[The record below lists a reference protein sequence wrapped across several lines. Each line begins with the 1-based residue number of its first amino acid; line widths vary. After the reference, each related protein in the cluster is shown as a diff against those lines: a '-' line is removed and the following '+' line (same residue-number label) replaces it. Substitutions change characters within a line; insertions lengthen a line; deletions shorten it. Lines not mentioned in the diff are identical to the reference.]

1 MTQQNE
7 FMLLFR
13 FEPNENYQPTPE
25 EINAS
30 QQQWG
35 SYIGKMAMQ
44 EKFVSTC
51 QLGFEG
57 RQVTSDYSIKNTMY
71 SSDNQ
76 IIGGNMI
83 VKANSF
89 EEATAIAQECPIL
102 HIGGSVEIRN
112 IVPM

>member
-13 FEPNENYQPTPE
+13 YEPNENYQPTPE
-25 EINAS
+25 ELNITH
-30 QQQWG
+30 QQWG
-35 SYIGKMAMQ
+35 SYIGKMAIQ
-44 EKFVSTC
+44 EKLVCTY

-57 RQVTSDYSIKNTMY
+57 RQIASDTTVKNNMY
-71 SSDNQ
+71 LAGNQ

-83 VKANSF
+83 IKANGF
-89 EEATAIAQECPIL
+89 DEATAIAQECPIL
-102 HIGGSVEIRN
+102 HIGGTVEVRN